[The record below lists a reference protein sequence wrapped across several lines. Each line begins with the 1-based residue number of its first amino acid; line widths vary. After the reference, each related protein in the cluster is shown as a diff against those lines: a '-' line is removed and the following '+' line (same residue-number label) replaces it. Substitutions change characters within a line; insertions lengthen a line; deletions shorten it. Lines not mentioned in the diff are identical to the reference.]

1 MELTDPAY
9 PLRLPLPGMATPFPR
24 GVNVADGR
32 FLAHPQGAPPRSHC
46 CVPIL
51 VKGGILA
58 TDYAGADG
66 SGGAVLDVS
75 NRESLTDGAVT
86 SALLSDSF
94 SCGNGFG
101 CNGSIVPVGADQIL
115 LLDGANM
122 DIGINAV
129 FSQSP
134 RDSAGFEIR
143 LEIIPVP
150 VPAADWLFGFC
161 LIAVARIA
169 RRLKTVQ

>member
-1 MELTDPAY
+1 MESGNGSSLSK
-9 PLRLPLPGMATPFPR
+9 RH
-24 GVNVADGR
+24 NVADGR

-66 SGGAVLDVS
+66 SGGAVLDARK
-75 NRESLTDGAVT
+75 RESLTEGAVT

-94 SCGNGFG
+94 SCGNSFG
-101 CNGSIVPVGADQIL
+101 CNGSIVPVGVDQIL
-115 LLDGANM
+115 LHDGANM
-122 DIGINAV
+122 EIGINAV
-129 FSQSP
+129 LSQTP
-134 RDSAGFEIR
+134 RDSARFNIR
-143 LEIIPVP
+143 LEIVPVP

-161 LIAVARIA
+161 LIAIAGIA
-169 RRLKTVQ
+169 RRLNTVQ

>member
-1 MELTDPAY
+1 MESGNGSSLSK
-9 PLRLPLPGMATPFPR
+9 RH
-24 GVNVADGR
+24 NVADGR

-66 SGGAVLDVS
+66 SGGAVLDARK
-75 NRESLTDGAVT
+75 RESLTEGAVT

-94 SCGNGFG
+94 SCGNSFG
-101 CNGSIVPVGADQIL
+101 CNGSIVPVGVDQIL
-115 LLDGANM
+115 LHDGANM
-122 DIGINAV
+122 EIGINAV
-129 FSQSP
+129 LSQTP
-134 RDSAGFEIR
+134 RDSARFKIR
-143 LEIIPVP
+143 LEIVPVP

-161 LIAVARIA
+161 LIAIAGIA